1 MPDLSISFDGV
12 SHAEAS
18 RLAQRLL
25 RDYAREGGNAERLAV
40 TRNDPETQ
48 SGGIDVVMH
57 LFDTEL
63 TKAAFE
69 YTRTIIELGVLAKAV
84 LELCDRNECAVK
96 IRTPRGELQISRGRM
111 DGEELRDRLVDALE
125 PPKS

>member
-1 MPDLSISFDGV
+1 MPPLRTLARHHLVTLLRKQKGRAKATAKLPRTIASRALCVVNARGEDVMPDLSISFDGV

-25 RDYAREGGNAERLAV
+25 RDYAREGGNAERVAV

-57 LFDTEL
+57 LFDT
-63 TKAAFE
+63 
-69 YTRTIIELGVLAKAV
+69 
-84 LELCDRNECAVK
+84 
-96 IRTPRGELQISRGRM
+96 
-111 DGEELRDRLVDALE
+111 
-125 PPKS
+125 